1 MRLIAKYGVKAKF
14 LYTFGYQPFLM
25 EEYLKKLNEELLLR
39 RYSKQT
45 IRAYTSIIKN
55 FLKSE
60 IEPRAFLMRYSEKSK
75 SSMRLIYF
83 SLKFF
88 YENVLNQNWD
98 EGIPVAKIS
107 SKLPTVL
114 NREEVNK
121 MFDVTINLKHKF
133 LLMAAYY
140 TGARLNEIINLRW
153 EDLDFERE
161 LIHLKISKGD
171 KERMV
176 FFHENLKKIIKY
188 FNLEKEGLV
197 FSSNLRKKYN
207 KRTVQN
213 IVKDAARKAGIRK
226 KITTHSLRHSFAT
239 HLLESGADIRHI
251 QQLLGHKDLK
261 TTQIYTHVANKDIK
275 NLANLL

>member
-1 MRLIAKYGVKAKF
+1 MGE
-14 LYTFGYQPFLM
+14 M
-25 EEYLKKLNEELLLR
+25 DNYLNKLNEELLLR

-55 FLKSE
+55 FLRYE
-60 IEPRAFLMRYSEKSK
+60 IEPRAFLLKYSEKSK

-88 YENVLNQNWD
+88 YENVLNQKFD
-98 EGIPVAKIS
+98 ERIPVAKNC

-114 NREEVNK
+114 NREEVHK
-121 MFDVTINLKHKF
+121 MFDLTINLKHKF
-133 LLMAAYY
+133 LLMATYY

-171 KERMV
+171 KERVV
-176 FFHENLKKIIKY
+176 FLHDHLKRIIKY
-188 FNLEKEGLV
+188 FNLEKEGFV
-197 FSSNLRKKYN
+197 FSSNLGKKYD
-207 KRTVQN
+207 KRTVQK

-226 KITTHSLRHSFAT
+226 KITTHTLRHSFAT

-251 QQLLGHKDLK
+251 QLLLGHKDLK
-261 TTQIYTHVANKDIK
+261 TTQIYTHVANRDIK
-275 NLANLL
+275 NLASLL

>member
-1 MRLIAKYGVKAKF
+1 
-14 LYTFGYQPFLM
+14 M
-25 EEYLKKLNEELLLR
+25 EEIDSYLNKLNEELLLR

-45 IRAYTSIIKN
+45 IRAYTFIIKH
-55 FLKSE
+55 FLRSDV
-60 IEPRAFLMRYSEKSK
+60 EPRAFLLKYSEKSK

-88 YENVLNQNWD
+88 YEKVLNQKFD
-98 EGIPVAKIS
+98 ERIPVAKS
-107 SKLPTVL
+107 GSKLPTVL

-121 MFDVTINLKHKF
+121 IFDVTINLKHKF
-133 LLMAAYY
+133 LLMATYY

-161 LIHLKISKGD
+161 LIYLKITKGD
-171 KERMV
+171 KERVV
-176 FFHENLKKIIKY
+176 FLHDNLKKIIKY
-188 FNLEKEGLV
+188 FNLEKEGLI
-197 FSSNLRKKYN
+197 FSSNQGKKYN
-207 KRTVQN
+207 KRTVQK
-213 IVKDAARKAGIRK
+213 IVKDAARKAGVKK
-226 KITTHSLRHSFAT
+226 KITTHALRHSFAT

-261 TTQIYTHVANKDIK
+261 TTQIYTHVANKEIK